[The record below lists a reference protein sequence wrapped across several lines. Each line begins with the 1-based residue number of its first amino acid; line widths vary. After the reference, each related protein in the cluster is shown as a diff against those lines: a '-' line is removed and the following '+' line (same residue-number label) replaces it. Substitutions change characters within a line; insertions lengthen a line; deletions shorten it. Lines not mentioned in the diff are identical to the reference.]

1 MRMYAVLR
9 KELQIMAER
18 SEYQQGVV
26 KRYYE
31 NRDTLA
37 VQNLGEIVSDLYLCK
52 DAKKAARLWER
63 VAKAL
68 QHTDAHPAAVQQVL
82 RKKDV
87 GSLSQLITELAVP
100 PRKSR
105 TTPPATTP
113 LPAHRSPATSQ
124 QQGSTESIAPTD
136 AQLLRRAMNAFKKR
150 IKLTRLDDE
159 SRLGRGAL
167 TGGKDSG
174 LVAITPPS
182 QFPEAV
188 WEELV
193 NRGKLKRAG
202 SGFYALVPK

>member
-1 MRMYAVLR
+1 
-9 KELQIMAER
+9 MADR
-18 SEYQQGVV
+18 SKYQQDVI

-37 VQNLGEIVSDLYLCK
+37 LQKLGEIVSDLYLCK
-52 DAKKAARLWER
+52 DAQKAARLWER

-68 QHTDAHPAAVQQVL
+68 QHTDANPAAVQQVL
-82 RKKDV
+82 HKQDV
-87 GSLSQLITELAVP
+87 GSLSKLVTELTVP
-100 PRKSR
+100 PRKSS
-105 TTPPATTP
+105 TPPPATSDP
-113 LPAHRSPATSQ
+113 IHRPPAKVQNQAAP
-124 QQGSTESIAPTD
+124 ESSDPTD
-136 AQLLRRAMNAFKKR
+136 AQVLRRAMNAFKKR

-174 LVAITPPS
+174 LVAISPPS

-193 NRGKLKRAG
+193 SRGKLKRAG
-202 SGFYALVPK
+202 VGFYALVQK